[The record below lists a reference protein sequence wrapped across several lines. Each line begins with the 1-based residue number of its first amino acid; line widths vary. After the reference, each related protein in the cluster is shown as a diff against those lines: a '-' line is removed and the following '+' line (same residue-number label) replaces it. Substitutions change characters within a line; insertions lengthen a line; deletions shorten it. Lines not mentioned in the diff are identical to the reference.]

1 MVHAPAIKKTYSCQ
15 VDTFSIISNK
25 IGSFIKF
32 PKGQKNVLP
41 IVSFWCMWHIDFM
54 HTENIKCF
62 YAETNDETSEQRKK
76 NRIIT
81 KWCFIWQTPV
91 CGANKQK
98 IFYCGLN
105 SMKHENSVHDRCLCM
120 GIFSPYSY
128 AFNLCIVYG
137 WIYKFCV
144 FRLPHEFES
153 PVQRNDNNNN

>member
-32 PKGQKNVLP
+32 PKGQKEYITNCIVL
-41 IVSFWCMWHIDFM
+41 VYVAHRFHAHWKYQVLLCWNQRWNKR
-54 HTENIKCF
+54 T
-62 YAETNDETSEQRKK
+62 ARKK
-76 NRIIT
+76 RIIT

>member
-1 MVHAPAIKKTYSCQ
+1 MVHSLNFQRGNKKIYYQLYSFGVCG
-15 VDTFSIISNK
+15 TSISCTLKIS
-25 IGSFIKF
+25 SA
-32 PKGQKNVLP
+32 
-41 IVSFWCMWHIDFM
+41 FM
-54 HTENIKCF
+54 LKPTMKQANRE
-62 YAETNDETSEQRKK
+62 KK
-76 NRIIT
+76 HRIIT

-153 PVQRNDNNNN
+153 PVQRNDNNNNNNN